1 MSEKCE
7 KCDHG
12 EHAPGECEVLY
23 VYARGPNDPPGNRR
37 CLCGYVF
44 EDLPFQSNDG
54 KDIE

>member
-44 EDLPFQSNDG
+44 ENLPFQSNDG
-54 KDIE
+54 KGIE